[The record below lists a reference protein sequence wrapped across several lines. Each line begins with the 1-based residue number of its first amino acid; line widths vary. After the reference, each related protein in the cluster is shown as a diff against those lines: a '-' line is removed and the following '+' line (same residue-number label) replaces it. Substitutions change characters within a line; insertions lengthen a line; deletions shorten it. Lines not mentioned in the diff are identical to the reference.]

1 MNDLAAYIVWV
12 PTLMLVIFRVA
23 GIFISAPLLSDMP
36 IPARVKA
43 ALSIVVGLAVTAR
56 IASPVALPGDWV
68 TLVLGIGAEML
79 IGATLG
85 YGTALLFL
93 GVELGA
99 QHIGQQMGI
108 ALAQVYNPLA
118 QATANVMSI
127 LFHMTALV
135 IFLAIGGHRIMLA
148 GLLDTFRFVPLMGFS
163 MHAGV
168 LNMVVSLLA
177 AAFVLAIHVAAPV
190 LLALLLTSVSLGFI
204 QRTMPQFNIL
214 SAGFQ
219 VRILVSLLILA
230 VTVASLAPLLEGA
243 WRITCEQLTRL
254 WEVAEP

>member
-1 MNDLAAYIVWV
+1 MSELAAYTVWV

-23 GIFISAPLLSDMP
+23 GIFISAPLLSDVP
-36 IPARVKA
+36 VPARVKA
-43 ALSIVVGLAVTAR
+43 AFSIVVALAVTAR
-56 IASPVALPGDWV
+56 IASPVAVPGDWV
-68 TLVLGIGAEML
+68 TLVMGIGGELL
-79 IGATLG
+79 IGGIIG
-85 YGTALLFL
+85 YAAGLLFL

-135 IFLAIGGHRIMLA
+135 IFLAIGGHRTMLA
-148 GLLDTFRFVPLMGFS
+148 GLLDTFHFVPLMGFS
-163 MHAGV
+163 MHAGI
-168 LNMVVSLLA
+168 LKMVVALLS
-177 AAFVLAIHVAAPV
+177 AAFVLAVKVSAPV
-190 LLALLLTSVSLGFI
+190 LVALLLTSVSLGVI

-230 VTVASLAPLLEGA
+230 VTVASLAPLLENG
-243 WRITCEQLTRL
+243 WQITTEHVMRI
-254 WEVAEP
+254 WPSGGP